1 MEKVGDGGVDNISL
15 GGIFDEPAITPS
27 SIRGSPDGTMSRR
40 ASIVWVVYFFFLS
53 LSLRFPLPPFPPRS
67 LAQRPCSDCKTL
79 VTCPQLPLV
88 VTHGGETAGGTVTL
102 R

>member
-1 MEKVGDGGVDNISL
+1 MENVGDGGVDNVL
-15 GGIFDEPAITPS
+15 WGGIFDEPAITPS

-40 ASIVWVVYFFFLS
+40 ASIVRVVFFFFFS
-53 LSLRFPLPPFPPRS
+53 LSLLFPLPPFPPWS
-67 LAQRPCSDCKTL
+67 LAQRPCSDCRTL

>member
-1 MEKVGDGGVDNISL
+1 MEKVGDGGVDNDL
-15 GGIFDEPAITPS
+15 WGGIFDEPAITPS

-40 ASIVWVVYFFFLS
+40 GSIVWVIYSFSSATVS
-53 LSLRFPLPPFPPRS
+53 PSVTI
-67 LAQRPCSDCKTL
+67 AQRPCCDCRTL

>member
-1 MEKVGDGGVDNISL
+1 MEKVGDEGVDNVSW
-15 GGIFDEPAITPS
+15 GRIFDKPAITPS
-27 SIRGSPDGTMSRR
+27 NIRGSPDGTMSRR
-40 ASIVWVVYFFFLS
+40 GSIVWVIYSFFLS
-53 LSLRFPLPPFPPRS
+53 SSLLFPLPLFPPRS
-67 LAQRPCSDCKTL
+67 LAQRPCSDCRTL

>member
-1 MEKVGDGGVDNISL
+1 MAQCLVEVPL
-15 GGIFDEPAITPS
+15 F
-27 SIRGSPDGTMSRR
+27 GSFTL
-40 ASIVWVVYFFFLS
+40 FFLS
-53 LSLRFPLPPFPPRS
+53 LSLLFSLPPFPPRS
-67 LAQRPCSDCKTL
+67 LAQRPCSDCRIL